1 MRRRSDRNHTGLGI
15 AVACMLLAAILCL
28 SIRIGEIT
36 VSGSSRYS
44 PEQIEGFLFP
54 GHWGK
59 NTAAAWLKNRF
70 RPHRQIPFVEDYK
83 VVFHSPFRVEVIIY
97 DKSIVGYVTDMS
109 SYLYFDRDGIIVESS
124 GHRLEGVP
132 LVEGLHFGRMVLYQ
146 PLPVDNPQIFEQIL
160 NLTQQLYLYEIP
172 VDEIRYDEYGE
183 PWLTIGEMKVTLGSS
198 TDMDG
203 KLSTLNDIL
212 KAQPQLKEIPGTL
225 ELNTYT
231 ESNSHAGITFKK
243 K

>member
-1 MRRRSDRNHTGLGI
+1 MKQRAERNHTRLGI
-15 AVACMLLAAILCL
+15 AVACMLLTAILGL
-28 SIRIGEIT
+28 SVRIGEIT

-44 PEQIEGFLFP
+44 PEQIEGILFA

-59 NTAAAWLKNRF
+59 NTAAAWLKNQF
-70 RPHRQIPFVEDYK
+70 QPHHQIPFVEDYK

-109 SYLYFDRDGIIVESS
+109 SYLYFDKDGIIVESS
-124 GHRLEGVP
+124 GRRLEGVP
-132 LVEGLHFGRMVLYQ
+132 LVNGLHFGRMVLYQ

-172 VDEIRYDEYGE
+172 VNEIRYDEYGE

-198 TDMDG
+198 IDIDG

-212 KAQPQLKEIPGTL
+212 KAQPQIKEMKGTL
-225 ELNTYT
+225 ELNNYT
-231 ESNSHAGITFKK
+231 ESNNRAGITFKK